1 MCRSCRILRSAM
13 LNETPSGHCIT
24 IWITI
29 YHDNFCQQRPDFS
42 TALNGKLEYLASQ
55 NIEVVVMGDI
65 NIDLIKY
72 NVHQF
77 INDYLDDRKAKI
89 VLYSQLSQLV

>member
-1 MCRSCRILRSAM
+1 MFSDGLSSCI
-13 LNETPSGHCIT
+13 HCSSWHQNSSPT
-24 IWITI
+24 
-29 YHDNFCQQRPDFS
+29 NFS

-77 INDYLDDRKAKI
+77 INDYLDDRKA
-89 VLYSQLSQLV
+89 LFSQLV